1 MVSFAADSGGVMAR
15 RDATRHS
22 RGKRGKPASSAS
34 KAIKIAVVI
43 AALAGIA
50 WGVHVMVNRRPVVAA
65 YNRIVEKELNQ
76 GRYRE
81 AAEKLETLRD
91 DAWPELERKID
102 RDLAM
107 CYVAIGEDPSL
118 PLAES
123 AEWYRKAERLA
134 PDRLE
139 EEHRKVLDLFDGG
152 Q

>member
-1 MVSFAADSGGVMAR
+1 MAR
-15 RDATRHS
+15 RSSTQPS
-22 RGKRGKPASSAS
+22 RGKSGNPASTAS
-34 KAIKIAVVI
+34 KAIKVVIVI

-50 WGVHVMVNRRPVVAA
+50 YGLHMMVNRRPVVAE
-65 YNRIVEKELNQ
+65 YNRIVEEELNE
-76 GRYRE
+76 GRYRQ
-81 AAEKLETLRD
+81 AADKLEALRT

-118 PLAES
+118 PLADS
-123 AEWYRKAERLA
+123 AEWYRKAHRLA

-139 EEHRKVLDLFDGG
+139 ERHRKVLELYEGE